1 MKKVLLLAFLFVSS
15 LQAYAQ
21 LAGNCGFI
29 ATDEFM
35 ERTLSNKKNYEK
47 HLSGN
52 RNPMVRYVPI
62 NFLVGGKTNKSQVAA
77 SAESVLDML
86 CRLNEVYAVGN
97 IQFYLFGGITH
108 KIQFLPRNFFD

>member
-15 LQAYAQ
+15 LHAYAQ

-47 HLSGN
+47 FNNIKLILIFEKDKLSKEFCKKCW
-52 RNPMVRYVPI
+52 Y
-62 NFLVGGKTNKSQVAA
+62 
-77 SAESVLDML
+77 
-86 CRLNEVYAVGN
+86 
-97 IQFYLFGGITH
+97 
-108 KIQFLPRNFFD
+108 